1 MQARD
6 LVALRDEAAKL
17 LTVFIDPTRA
27 AEQISLTT
35 ELRPR
40 DEDYEKVFVETSLQ
54 TARAVYDKLWLNIP
68 PIGAKPGQ
76 SVVLAWICLSEQ
88 LGSRLGRRFPGGYQ
102 KIVDRL
108 VPDVPWLC
116 WKFVELGKMHGM
128 AYDGLV
134 HVNDRWVWFP
144 KPWKLLLP
152 AESALLHW
160 FD

>member
-1 MQARD
+1 METRD
-6 LVALRDEAAKL
+6 LVALRDDAAKR

-27 AEQISLTT
+27 AEQIVLTN

-40 DEDYEKVFVETSLQ
+40 DEDYAKVFVEKSVPA
-54 TARAVYDKLWLNIP
+54 ARAVYEKLWMNIP

-76 SVVLAWICLSEQ
+76 SVVLAWICMSDQ
-88 LGSRLGRRFPGGYQ
+88 LGSTVGRRFPGGYQ
-102 KIVDRL
+102 KIIDRL
-108 VPDVPWLC
+108 VPDVPWVC
-116 WKFVELGKMHGM
+116 WKFVELGRMYGM

-134 HVNDRWVWFP
+134 RVDERWVWFP

-152 AESALLHW
+152 AESALMHW